1 MFNYEK
7 YIEEHSREFGSCPFW
22 SWNDKLETDE
32 LKRQIDDMKKSGMSG
47 FFMHARGG
55 LQTEYFSEE
64 WFHAIKTC
72 VDYAKEQGM
81 QAWLYDENG
90 WPSGFANRKLL
101 EDSRNWSSYL
111 KIKRSEDFPNIV
123 NDEFSEGILAVYSMR
138 DGKPTRLTVADNSK
152 EYILI
157 MRCFE
162 GSYVDTLNSNITQLF
177 LQRVYAEY
185 CSRFPDDFG
194 KEHMPGFFTDEPQYF
209 RYATPWSSVIPQ
221 AFCDK
226 YGYDVL
232 DALPALFLDYDGAC
246 EKRYDYWNLLHELF
260 INNWIRPVYEWCEAH
275 NCKLTGH
282 AIEESSLHTQM
293 WCSGGVMPFY
303 EYEHIP
309 GVDHLGR
316 NIDSGLEAKQV
327 GSVAAQLG
335 KKRVLAE
342 IFACSGCDTT
352 PMELKG
358 IGDSMYVDGVN
369 FICQH
374 LYPYS
379 SRGERKYDHPLHFSE
394 LLPWNEHMSKLNE
407 YFNQLGCLLSL
418 GKDVTNVLVLHPMH
432 SAYLYYRREEDR
444 DSIATLETSFAAC
457 MNQLWSE
464 QILFH
469 LGDETLIRKYGSV
482 VGSSFVV
489 GKCNYDVVVMP
500 DMDSIDLSTA
510 KLLDEYLQNGGKLLC
525 MGRTPKY
532 LQGQKCDLDYQSNI
546 SLYELKAK
554 QLVQVE
560 YHGNQRNMLK
570 YAVRVHDNSTIVF
583 LTNLTD
589 KPMHQISVSVSETP
603 INLEAYGSCV
613 LLDGKTIHSTSN
625 IFDECKKVVALDNQY
640 YIEKPVE
647 NYLVLDYARVSFDGR
662 KYSDKK
668 PMALISQE
676 LLEMRR
682 EGDVWLQFEYHAS
695 GTSDNLHLILEPQ
708 QYREI
713 AVNGIS
719 MREKEND
726 WKIDRRFIMY
736 DIGNKVKLGNN
747 TIEICFHYYQ
757 NQDIYNIYFGNG
769 TESLRNCMS
778 FDTEVSPIY
787 LMGNFEIQSG
797 DEGFWQ
803 ENNALCHK
811 GEFSLTWQ
819 NDIVRADNLTIS
831 GYPFF
836 YGKIKLKKTFIASQ
850 KTKAIKLEGRFS
862 ACEIWL
868 NGCYVDVSM
877 FDRRVNISSYV
888 REGENELV
896 LVLYSSARNLI
907 GPFHH
912 EDAESFS
919 VFPTKFTFE
928 NCWKNGNCKEF
939 ANRYAFVPFGVEAY
953 LLETE

>member
-1 MFNYEK
+1 MFNYK
-7 YIEEHSREFGSCPFW
+7 TYIKEHSHEYGSCPFW
-22 SWNDKLETDE
+22 SWNDKLEANE

-64 WFHAIKTC
+64 WFQAIKTC

-90 WPSGFANRKLL
+90 WPSGFADRKLL
-101 EDSRNWSSYL
+101 EDSKNWSSYL
-111 KIKRSEDFPNIV
+111 KLKRAKEFPNIV
-123 NDEFSEGILAVYSMR
+123 EDEFSAGILAVYSMR
-138 DGKPTRLTVADNSK
+138 NGKPTRLTVADNST

-157 MRCFE
+157 ERCFE
-162 GSYVDTLNSNITQLF
+162 GSYVDTLNGNIAQLF
-177 LQRVYAEY
+177 LQSVYEEY

-209 RYATPWSSVIPQ
+209 RYATPWSSVIPK
-221 AFCDK
+221 AFSDK
-226 YGYDVL
+226 YDYDVL
-232 DALPALFLDYDGAC
+232 EALPALFLDFDGAC
-246 EKRYDYWNLLHELF
+246 EKRYDYWSLLHELF

-316 NIDSGLEAKQV
+316 NIDPGLEAKQV

-335 KKRVLAE
+335 RKRVLAE
-342 IFACSGCDTT
+342 IYACSGCDTT
-352 PMELKG
+352 PVELKG

-379 SRGERKYDHPLHFSE
+379 RGERKYDHPLHFSE
-394 LLPWNEHMSKLNE
+394 LLPWNEHMDLLNE
-407 YFNQLGCLLSL
+407 YFNRLGCLLSL
-418 GKDVTNVLVLHPMH
+418 GKDATNVLVLHPMH
-432 SAYLYYRREEDR
+432 SAYLYYRREEDEG
-444 DSIATLETSFAAC
+444 SITTLETSFAAC

-482 VGSSFVV
+482 KGSSFVV
-489 GKCNYDVVVMP
+489 GKCKYDVVIMP

-510 KLLDEYLQNGGKLLC
+510 ELLNQYLQNGGKLLC

-532 LQGQKCDLDYQSNI
+532 LQGRKTDLEYKSNI
-546 SLYELKAK
+546 SLYELKSK

-560 YHGNQRNMLK
+560 FHGNQRHMLK
-570 YAVRVHDNSTIVF
+570 YAVREHENNTIVF
-583 LTNLTD
+583 LTNLTA
-589 KPMHQISVSVSETP
+589 KPMHQILVSESEVP
-603 INLEAYGSCV
+603 INLEPYGSCV
-613 LLDGKTIHSTSN
+613 LVNGKN
-625 IFDECKKVVALDNQY
+625 ISETTESFDECKKVVALGNQY
-640 YIEKPVE
+640 YTEQPIE
-647 NYLVLDYARVSFDGR
+647 NYMVLDYARLSLDGR
-662 KYSDKK
+662 KYGDKK
-668 PMALISQE
+668 PMSLISQE

-682 EGDVWLQFEYHAS
+682 EGEVWLQFEYYVS
-695 GTSDNLHLILEPQ
+695 GTCEDLHLLVEPQ
-708 QYREI
+708 QYHEI
-713 AVNGIS
+713 AVNGIAL
-719 MREKEND
+719 REKEND
-726 WKIDRRFIMY
+726 WKIDRRFVLY
-736 DIGNKVKLGNN
+736 NIGNQVKLGSN
-747 TIEICFHYYQ
+747 TIELCFQYYQ
-757 NQDIYNIYFGNG
+757 NEDIYNIYFGNG

-778 FDTEVSPIY
+778 FDTEISPIY
-787 LMGNFEIQSG
+787 LVGDFEIQS
-797 DEGFWQ
+797 DATDFW
-803 ENNALCHK
+803 EEDNALCHK
-811 GEFSLTWQ
+811 GDFSLTWQ
-819 NDIVRADNLTIS
+819 RNTVQADNMTIS

-836 YGKIKLKKTFIASQ
+836 YGKIKLKKTFIASKQ
-850 KTKAIKLEGRFS
+850 TKAIKLQGRFS
-862 ACEIWL
+862 VCEVWI
-868 NGCYVDVSM
+868 NGSFVGVSM
-877 FDRRVNISSYV
+877 FERQLNISKHI

-896 LVLYSSARNLI
+896 LVLYSSTRNLI

-912 EDAESFS
+912 EEGESLS

-928 NCWKNGNCKEF
+928 NCWHNGNCKEF
-939 ANRYAFVPFGVEAY
+939 LHRYAFVPFGVEAY
-953 LLETE
+953 LLETEK